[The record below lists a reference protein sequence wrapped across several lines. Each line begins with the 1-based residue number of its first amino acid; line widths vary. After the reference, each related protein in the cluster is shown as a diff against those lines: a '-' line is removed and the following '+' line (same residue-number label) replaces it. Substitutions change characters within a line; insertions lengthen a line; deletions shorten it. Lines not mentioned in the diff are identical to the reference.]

1 MRCRALRLVLV
12 VFEALWLN
20 VIVPGHQRGAVA
32 LPGEPCP
39 ACQPQV
45 ATSEPCCDDPPFEK
59 QPARPQKD
67 PAAHC
72 AICYFAARLS
82 TPVVIDLTLPPL
94 RLLEVRPPVAG
105 DVRTYCPTTLPYDGR
120 GPPAAV

>member
-32 LPGEPCP
+32 LPGEPC
-39 ACQPQV
+39 ATCEQQV
-45 ATSEPCCDDPPFEK
+45 ATGEPCCDN
-59 QPARPQKD
+59 QPVGKHPDKPRKD
-67 PAAHC
+67 PAQHC

-82 TPVVIDLTLPPL
+82 TPVVIDLTPPPL
-94 RLLEVRPPVAG
+94 RLLEVRPPAAG
-105 DVRTYCPTTLPYDGR
+105 EAHTRLTPVLTYDGR
-120 GPPAAV
+120 GPPVAA